1 MRAGSGNISP
11 IFSVAGLGLLA
22 AVLISSGCSQTDEIK
37 APTTPARGTTSDGAV
52 AYGYCLGCHR
62 PDGAG
67 VPGMYPSLIGSQR
80 LLGDARQAVAL
91 VLAGFSTQDDIAAPR
106 WSGRMISLAQLD
118 NAQVA
123 AALNFSRVSWGNQ
136 ATPISAATVA
146 EVRSR
151 SALRLRPWTPA
162 ELARTFP

>member
-1 MRAGSGNISP
+1 MRVGLRNN
-11 IFSVAGLGLLA
+11 FVFFFVAGLGLLV
-22 AVLISSGCSQTDEIK
+22 AVLLHSGCSQTEEPK
-37 APTTPARGTTSDGAV
+37 VPVTPARGTTADGAV

-67 VPGMYPSLIGSQR
+67 VPGMYPSLIGSR
-80 LLGDARQAVAL
+80 LLLGDTRQAVAL
-91 VLAGFSTQDDIAAPR
+91 VLGGYSTQDDIAAPR
-106 WSGRMISLAQLD
+106 WSGRMIPLAQLD

-123 AALNFSRVSWGNQ
+123 AAVNYARISWGNQ

-162 ELARTFP
+162 ELARSFP